1 MGSRRDCDFVSGWGF
16 VGEEEEGGGEVEIE
30 IEEKGEGGGKGL
42 GLVGMVEK
50 R

>member
-30 IEEKGEGGGKGL
+30 TEKGEGGGKGL
-42 GLVGMVEK
+42 VGLGLVEE
-50 R
+50 